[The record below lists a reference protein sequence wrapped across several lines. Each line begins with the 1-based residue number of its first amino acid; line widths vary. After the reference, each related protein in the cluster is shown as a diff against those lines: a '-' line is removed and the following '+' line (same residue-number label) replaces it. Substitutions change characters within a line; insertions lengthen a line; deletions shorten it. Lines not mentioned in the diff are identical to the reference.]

1 MTTPVYLILGAIL
14 VGIFVC
20 GCCAAES
27 DQAATIEDK
36 KTDQDLERR
45 KKEKEAWFALYYDD
59 RKKEHEFRTYYGK
72 RERGKLTYIVPE
84 FEQRIVK
91 MNKLKRK
98 RGRD

>member
-1 MTTPVYLILGAIL
+1 MTEFVYLMLGAFL

-27 DQAATIEDK
+27 DQAAGIEDK
-36 KTDQDLERR
+36 KIDQDLERR
-45 KKEKEAWFALYYDD
+45 KKAWLELRYDD
-59 RKKEHEFRTYYGK
+59 RKKEYEFWQYFSR

-91 MNKLKRK
+91 MNKLKK
-98 RGRD
+98 GRD